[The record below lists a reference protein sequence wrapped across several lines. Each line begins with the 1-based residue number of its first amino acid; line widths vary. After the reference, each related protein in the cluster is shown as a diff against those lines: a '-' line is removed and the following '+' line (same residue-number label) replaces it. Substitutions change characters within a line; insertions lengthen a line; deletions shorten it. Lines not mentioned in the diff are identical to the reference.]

1 MNSIL
6 LEMVGRQ
13 RHQEMVR
20 AAEEDRRFP
29 APPAWE
35 PVGSLLIRFGRR
47 LERAGERL
55 AGAAVG
61 GQAVGGAR

>member
-1 MNSIL
+1 MMNSIL

-20 AAEEDRRFP
+20 MAEEERRFP

-35 PVGSLLIRFGRR
+35 PVGGLLIRFGRG

-55 AGAAVG
+55 AGAYAVG
-61 GQAVGGAR
+61 ANR